1 MSDAIYYCT
10 NKNNTCQKKESCKR
24 YLDVDGKNH
33 ATLYKMACTESNN
46 YILYIKYEMK
56 EDDINKNG
64 N

>member
-33 ATLYKMACTESNN
+33 ATLFKFACTENNN
-46 YILYIKYEMK
+46 YLLFMDK
-56 EDDINKNG
+56 ETKENDTE
-64 N
+64 

>member
-33 ATLYKMACTESNN
+33 TTLYKMACTENNN
-46 YILYIKYEMK
+46 YILYIKENNN
-56 EDDINKNG
+56 DDRQNSNS
-64 N
+64 

>member
-33 ATLYKMACTESNN
+33 ATLFKIACTENNN
-46 YILYIKYEMK
+46 YILYIKK
-56 EDDINKNG
+56 EGDNSDRQDQNS
-64 N
+64 

>member
-33 ATLYKMACTESNN
+33 ATLFKMACTENNN
-46 YILYIKYEMK
+46 YILYIKK
-56 EDDINKNG
+56 EGDNSDRQDQNS
-64 N
+64 